1 MGVIFDTQLVKIYI
15 PERRLTKAKAMALEL
30 LSDVTIHR
38 KVKVRKLAS
47 FVGKVISMNIVLDSF
62 SQIMT
67 RYLSMDILKAQSWES
82 CVIVS
87 SEGLG
92 QLHFWKHNLEFGIGM
107 KFFESLKFSKVVYS
121 DASNTGYAGY
131 EVKTLNGVAHGMW
144 SEEEKIMSSTATE
157 LLALFWV
164 LQSLSSYLAKSV
176 KWFTDNKRVESV
188 VKKGSMKGE
197 LQDIAINILKF
208 CLSFNKIR
216 YRMDSQVR

>member
-1 MGVIFDTQLVKIYI
+1 M
-15 PERRLTKAKAMALEL
+15 
-30 LSDVTIHR
+30 
-38 KVKVRKLAS
+38 
-47 FVGKVISMNIVLDSF
+47 
-62 SQIMT
+62 
-67 RYLSMDILKAQSWES
+67 
-82 CVIVS
+82 
-87 SEGLG
+87 
-92 QLHFWKHNLEFGIGM
+92 
-107 KFFESLKFSKVVYS
+107 YS

-131 EVKTLNGVAHGMW
+131 EEKTLNGVAHGMW

-157 LLALFWV
+157 LLALFRV